1 MCNNG
6 CRHLRF
12 KSQFEKYAV
21 SITKHFFFVKCN
33 CCYLSD
39 KIAKLM
45 VSSISKIRQEKFV
58 KNTRLAPAES
68 WGQLSFVCYGNG
80 ESALAGRFNFS
91 VLSYLHYICVRGW
104 DLLSDISARTSLY
117 WVTISAW
124 VPNCSSHT
132 HILKNDP
139 SVRSFVN
146 TAQKMWV
153 HAFGFQ
159 KSFGKRTLL
168 CLDLYL

>member
-1 MCNNG
+1 M
-6 CRHLRF
+6 
-12 KSQFEKYAV
+12 
-21 SITKHFFFVKCN
+21 
-33 CCYLSD
+33 
-39 KIAKLM
+39 
-45 VSSISKIRQEKFV
+45 

-117 WVTISAW
+117 WVPSSACW

-153 HAFGFQ
+153 HTFGFQ
-159 KSFGKRTLL
+159 KSSGKRTVLRL
-168 CLDLYL
+168 PGFIPLGIQTSDDHHKKIKGKSGLSLELAVAICSHFPL